1 MSYTALYRKFRP
13 TKFSEIVGQEHITRT
28 LKNQIIA
35 NRVGHAYLLTG
46 GRGTGKTS
54 AAKILA
60 RAINCLNP
68 QDGEPCNECE
78 ICRAAIQG
86 SLTDIVEM
94 DAASNNS
101 VEDIR
106 SIREEVNFLPTVAK
120 YRVYIIDEV
129 HMLSVGAFN
138 ALLKTLEEPP
148 KHVKFILATTE
159 PQKLPATI
167 LSRCQRFDYKKISP
181 ENVKLRLE
189 YICKESNINITDEAL
204 KTISVLAEGAMR
216 DGLSILER
224 CVQEGEDQITDEMVK
239 ELVGIPKVEYIN
251 KIVNSVVDCNVEE
264 TLNNIDEVISDGK
277 DLNNLIWEIIKYV
290 KDVLVFKSSGKLS
303 LYNEN
308 ELAKIKE
315 LADKTEKDRLLK
327 MIYSLSELANDL
339 KMTTQKTIM
348 LEVGIMKLCSVQ
360 DLNSVSVSGSV
371 VGSSDAAFLGS
382 VADSSNASN
391 NVYKSFDANNQ
402 APTPQA
408 VNNLNA
414 NNATGAVS
422 KEIEN
427 KIKELETKID
437 KISNLVIHN
446 SGTNVDNSSTKAG
459 ATRKSPSRPVQNGPT
474 NIVKNFEPKGKK
486 VEGWGK
492 IVTGL
497 KESGKIM
504 LYTNLMNTT
513 ATEVNDMTVG
523 IVFPNGITPFGRSI
537 LDKPESVNELTKVV
551 SLELGKPMQVR
562 YIDAKHPEQA
572 KDLVG
577 EITKEI
583 GMPIN
588 VIDE

>member
-1 MSYTALYRKFRP
+1 MSYTALYRKYRP
-13 TKFSEIVGQEHITRT
+13 IKFSEIIGQEHITKT
-28 LKNQIIA
+28 LKNQIIS

-78 ICRAAIQG
+78 ICKAALQG

-106 SIREEVNFLPTVAK
+106 SIREEVNFLPTLAK

-148 KHVKFILATTE
+148 EHVKFILATTE

-181 ENVKLRLE
+181 ENIKSRLE
-189 YICKESNINITDEAL
+189 YICKQSDIKITDEAL

-224 CVQEGEDQITDEMVK
+224 CVQEGEDEINDDKVK

-251 KIVNSVVDCNVEE
+251 KIVNSVIDCNVDE
-264 TLNNIDEVISDGK
+264 TLQNIDNVIADGK

-290 KDVLVFKSSGKLS
+290 KDILVFKSSGTLN
-303 LYNEN
+303 LYNDE
-308 ELAKIKE
+308 ELKQIEEISKKTSKE
-315 LADKTEKDRLLK
+315 RLLK
-327 MIYSLSELANDL
+327 SIYSLSELANDL

-348 LEVGIMKLCSVQ
+348 LEVGIMKLCSIQ
-360 DLNSVSVSGSV
+360 EGMTSNAI
-371 VGSSDAAFLGS
+371 VGNTQNSSDNIKNTNEMQ
-382 VADSSNASN
+382 NASLN
-391 NVYKSFDANNQ
+391 EKFNESNNQ
-402 APTPQA
+402 QGNPITVSLQ
-408 VNNLNA
+408 NKA
-414 NNATGAVS
+414 N
-422 KEIEN
+422 ELEN
-427 KIKELETKID
+427 KIKQLEYKINQ
-437 KISNLVIHN
+437 ISTGVIHN
-446 SGTNVDNSSTKAG
+446 LEQNVDNQEPKSTIRRVNTK
-459 ATRKSPSRPVQNGPT
+459 TISNGPSNIVT
-474 NIVKNFEPKGKK
+474 NIAPTGKK
-486 VEGWGK
+486 SECWGK
-492 IVTGL
+492 LVSGL

-504 LYTNLMNTT
+504 LYTNLVNTT

-537 LDKPESVNELTKVV
+537 LDKPESVNELTKLV
-551 SLELGKPMQVR
+551 SIEYGKPMQVK
-562 YIDAKHPEQA
+562 YIDAKKPNNNI
-572 KDLVG
+572 D
-577 EITKEI
+577 ITQNISKEM
-583 GMPIN
+583 GMPVNI
-588 VIDE
+588 IDE

>member
-1 MSYTALYRKFRP
+1 LLVPFFLKFQNRGDIVSYTALYRKFRP

-78 ICRAAIQG
+78 ICKAAIQG

-148 KHVKFILATTE
+148 EHVKFILATTE

-189 YICKESNINITDEAL
+189 YICKESNISITEEAL

-224 CVQEGEDQITDEMVK
+224 CVQEGEDEITDDKVK

-251 KIVNSVVDCNVEE
+251 KIVNSVIDCNVDE
-264 TLNNIDEVISDGK
+264 TLQNIDTVISDGK

-290 KDVLVFKSSGKLS
+290 KDILVFKSSGKLS

-315 LADKTEKDRLLK
+315 IADKTSKDRLLN

-348 LEVGIMKLCSVQ
+348 LEVGIMKLCSLKDTKQ
-360 DLNSVSVSGSV
+360 DT
-371 VGSSDAAFLGS
+371 
-382 VADSSNASN
+382 VANIMPNTMPNTN
-391 NVYKSFDANNQ
+391 NVTNVPAININY
-402 APTPQA
+402 
-408 VNNLNA
+408 
-414 NNATGAVS
+414 
-422 KEIEN
+422 EN
-427 KIKELETKID
+427 KIKELEDKMD
-437 KISNLVIHN
+437 KISKLVIHN
-446 SGTNVDNSSTKAG
+446 SGTNVDNSSEKSSSSRKA
-459 ATRKSPSRPVQNGPT
+459 PSRAVQNGPT
-474 NIVKNFEPKGKK
+474 NIVTNFEPKGKK

-492 IVTGL
+492 LVTGL

-537 LDKPESVNELTKVV
+537 LDKPESVNELTKIV
-551 SLELGKPMQVR
+551 SLEFGKPMQVR
-562 YIDAKHPEQA
+562 YIDAKHPEQS

-588 VIDE
+588 IIDE

>member
-1 MSYTALYRKFRP
+1 MAYTALYRKFRP

-78 ICRAAIQG
+78 ICRAAMQG

-106 SIREEVNFLPTVAK
+106 AIREEVNFLPTKAK

-148 KHVKFILATTE
+148 EHVKFILATTE

-181 ENVKLRLE
+181 ENIKLRLK
-189 YICKESNINITDEAL
+189 YICNESKINITDEAL
-204 KTISVLAEGAMR
+204 TTISVLAEGAMR

-224 CVQEGEDQITDEMVK
+224 CVQEGEDQINDDKVK
-239 ELVGIPKVEYIN
+239 ELVGIPKTEYIN
-251 KIVNSVVDCNVEE
+251 KIVTSIIQCNTDE
-264 TLNNIDEVISDGK
+264 TLKNISITISDGK
-277 DLNNLIWEIIKYV
+277 DLNNLIWEVIKYL
-290 KDVLVFKSSGKLS
+290 KDILVYKSSGTLN

-308 ELAKIKE
+308 ELKQIEEISKNVS
-315 LADKTEKDRLLK
+315 KQRLLN
-327 MIYSLSELANDL
+327 MIYSLSELASDL

-348 LEVGIMKLCSVQ
+348 LEVGVMKLC
-360 DLNSVSVSGSV
+360 LIGEEKNE
-371 VGSSDAAFLGS
+371 
-382 VADSSNASN
+382 SNIFKK
-391 NVYKSFDANNQ
+391 YEINNQ
-402 APTPQA
+402 
-408 VNNLNA
+408 VNE
-414 NNATGAVS
+414 S
-422 KEIEN
+422 SHIEN
-427 KIKELETKID
+427 NSK
-437 KISNLVIHN
+437 SNLDNSDLERRIKQLEYKINEISGKVIHN
-446 SGTNVDNSSTKAG
+446 VEQNVDNSPEKNNNI
-459 ATRKSPSRPVQNGPT
+459 RKNLARTTHKGPS
-474 NIVKNFEPKGKK
+474 NIVSNFIPTGKK
-486 VEGWGK
+486 AEGWDNLVK
-492 IVTGL
+492 GL
-497 KESGKIM
+497 KENGKIM
-504 LYTNLMNTT
+504 LYTNLVNTT
-513 ATEVNDMTVG
+513 ATEVDDMTVG
-523 IVFPNGITPFGRSI
+523 IVFQNGITPFGRSI
-537 LDKPESVNELTKVV
+537 LDKPESVNELTKLV
-551 SLELGKPMQVR
+551 SMEYGKPMQVK
-562 YIDAKHPEQA
+562 YIDAKQPVKQDNNFENIA
-572 KDLVG
+572 N
-577 EITKEI
+577 EI

-588 VIDE
+588 IIDE

>member
-1 MSYTALYRKFRP
+1 MSYTALYRKYRP

-28 LKNQIIA
+28 LKNQIIS

-78 ICRAAIQG
+78 ICKAALQG

-106 SIREEVNFLPTVAK
+106 SIREEVNFLPTLAK

-148 KHVKFILATTE
+148 EHVKFILATTE

-181 ENVKLRLE
+181 ENIKSRLE
-189 YICKESNINITDEAL
+189 YICKQSDIKITDEAL

-224 CVQEGEDQITDEMVK
+224 CVQEGEDEINDDKVK

-251 KIVNSVVDCNVEE
+251 KIVNSVIDCNVDE
-264 TLNNIDEVISDGK
+264 TLQNIDNVIADGK

-290 KDVLVFKSSGKLS
+290 KDILVFKSSGTLN
-303 LYNEN
+303 LYNDE
-308 ELAKIKE
+308 ELKQIEEISKKTSKE
-315 LADKTEKDRLLK
+315 RLLK
-327 MIYSLSELANDL
+327 SIYSLSELANDL

-348 LEVGIMKLCSVQ
+348 LEVGIMKLCSIQ
-360 DLNSVSVSGSV
+360 EGITSNAI
-371 VGSSDAAFLGS
+371 VGNTQNSSDNIKNTNEMQ
-382 VADSSNASN
+382 NASLN
-391 NVYKSFDANNQ
+391 EKFNESNNQ
-402 APTPQA
+402 QGNPITVSLQ
-408 VNNLNA
+408 NKA
-414 NNATGAVS
+414 N
-422 KEIEN
+422 ELEN
-427 KIKELETKID
+427 KIKQLEYKINQ
-437 KISNLVIHN
+437 ISTGVVHNLEQ
-446 SGTNVDNSSTKAG
+446 NVDNQEPKSTIRRVNTK
-459 ATRKSPSRPVQNGPT
+459 TISNGPSNIVT
-474 NIVKNFEPKGKK
+474 NIAPTGKK
-486 VEGWGK
+486 SECWGK
-492 IVTGL
+492 LVSGL

-504 LYTNLMNTT
+504 LYTNLVNTT

-537 LDKPESVNELTKVV
+537 LDKPESVNELTKLV
-551 SLELGKPMQVR
+551 SIEYGKPMQVK
-562 YIDAKHPEQA
+562 YIDAK
-572 KDLVG
+572 K
-577 EITKEI
+577 TK
-583 GMPIN
+583 
-588 VIDE
+588 

>member
-1 MSYTALYRKFRP
+1 MSYTALYRKYRP

-28 LKNQIIA
+28 LKNQIIS

-78 ICRAAIQG
+78 ICKAALQG

-106 SIREEVNFLPTVAK
+106 SIREEVNFLPTLAK

-148 KHVKFILATTE
+148 EHVKFILATTE

-181 ENVKLRLE
+181 ENIKSRLE
-189 YICKESNINITDEAL
+189 YICKQSDIKITDEAL

-224 CVQEGEDQITDEMVK
+224 CVQEGEDEINDDKVK

-251 KIVNSVVDCNVEE
+251 KIVNSVIDCNVDE
-264 TLNNIDEVISDGK
+264 TLQNIDNVIADGK

-290 KDVLVFKSSGKLS
+290 KDILVFKSSGTLN
-303 LYNEN
+303 LYND
-308 ELAKIKE
+308 KE
-315 LADKTEKDRLLK
+315 LKQIEEISKKTSKERLLK
-327 MIYSLSELANDL
+327 SIYSLSELANDL

-348 LEVGIMKLCSVQ
+348 LEVGIMKLCSIQ
-360 DLNSVSVSGSV
+360 EGMTSNAI
-371 VGSSDAAFLGS
+371 VGNTQNSSDNLKNTNEMQNTSLNEKF
-382 VADSSNASN
+382 NESN
-391 NVYKSFDANNQ
+391 NQQGNPITVSFQNKANE
-402 APTPQA
+402 
-408 VNNLNA
+408 L
-414 NNATGAVS
+414 
-422 KEIEN
+422 EN
-427 KIKELETKID
+427 KIKQLEYKINQ
-437 KISNLVIHN
+437 ISIGVVHNLEQ
-446 SGTNVDNSSTKAG
+446 NVDNQEPKSTIRRVNTK
-459 ATRKSPSRPVQNGPT
+459 TVSNGPSNIVT
-474 NIVKNFEPKGKK
+474 NIAPTGKK
-486 VEGWGK
+486 SECWGK
-492 IVTGL
+492 LVSGL

-504 LYTNLMNTT
+504 LYTNLVNTT

-537 LDKPESVNELTKVV
+537 LDKPESVNELTKLV
-551 SLELGKPMQVR
+551 SIEYGKPMQVK
-562 YIDAKHPEQA
+562 YIDAKKPNN
-572 KDLVG
+572 DID
-577 EITKEI
+577 ITQNISKEM
-583 GMPIN
+583 GMPVNI
-588 VIDE
+588 IDE